1 MGTTFDPNAFTANM
15 ASFSEGGLGLGGIG
29 ASSAS
34 SAIGAGT
41 SAAGG
46 IMSGIMGGAA
56 LGPAG
61 MIAGAVLSGVSSY
74 MQAKQ
79 QKKSEQRA
87 ARQGLYNEAYSMA
100 LEDWYGRRDKNEKR
114 MALENYNQFNTMDQ
128 ISPGYEDVYK
138 PAEVGDIPDS
148 RAYVAGNNKKTID
161 SYANV
166 QKTEAN
172 KTVGSVKVP
181 GGT

>member
-1 MGTTFDPNAFTANM
+1 MGMGIENTIGKP
-15 ASFSEGGLGLGGIG
+15 GLQIEAQNYLSNIP
-29 ASSAS
+29 ALAP
-34 SAIGAGT
+34 AAAGT

-46 IMSGIMGGAA
+46 ILSGIMGGAA

-61 MIAGAVLSGVSSY
+61 MVAGAVLSGVSAY

-100 LEDWYGRRDKNEKR
+100 LEDWYSSKNKNEKR
-114 MALENYNQFNTMDQ
+114 MALENYKQFNTMDQ

-138 PAEVGDIPDS
+138 PAELSDIPDS

-161 SYANV
+161 SYAEV
-166 QKTEAN
+166 QKREAKQN
-172 KTVGSVKVP
+172 IGSVTLP
-181 GGT
+181 GG